1 MNAAIQTVKL
11 AKRFGS
17 RAALA
22 GADLRVPSGGI
33 TGLLGPNGA
42 GKSTLLKLLLGL
54 ARPTC
59 GNAAVLGLDAIRDSR
74 AVRQVT
80 ALVPEERAI
89 FPRMRVRT
97 FLDQT
102 REASVAW
109 DALLATRLLR
119 HWEIPDAV
127 RLGALSN
134 GMRSRLLIT
143 AALARRPRLLLLD
156 EATAG
161 LDPAA
166 VDDTLSEITAAAADG
181 TTVLLVTHRLEEVE
195 RICDR
200 VAVLHRGRV
209 MLEGDLDD
217 LRASWCAIEIV
228 RHPPASKLREWQEV
242 ERVTIRGEVAQLLV
256 RSDPEV
262 VLHRLRLVG
271 ADVLTSRPL
280 TLREIYLAETSDGE
294 PDAAG
299 SDLA

>member
-1 MNAAIQTVKL
+1 MNAAIQTVGL
-11 AKRFGS
+11 TKRFGA
-17 RAALA
+17 RTALA
-22 GADLRVPSGGI
+22 GADLQLPSGGI

-42 GKSTLLKLLLGL
+42 GKSTLLKLLLGI
-54 ARPTC
+54 ARPTS
-59 GNAAVLGLDAIRDSR
+59 GSAAVFGFDAVRDSL
-74 AVRQVT
+74 AVRRVT
-80 ALVPEERAI
+80 AFVPEERAI

-97 FLDQT
+97 FLDHT
-102 REASVAW
+102 REASLTW
-109 DALLATRLLR
+109 DALFATRLLHR
-119 HWEIPDAV
+119 WEIPQAM
-127 RLGALSN
+127 RLGDLST
-134 GMRSRLLIT
+134 GLRSRLLIA

-166 VDDTLSEITAAAADG
+166 VEDTLSEITAAAADG

-200 VAVLHRGRV
+200 VAVLHLGRV
-209 MLEGDLDD
+209 MLEGDPDD
-217 LRASWCAIEIV
+217 LRADWCAIEV
-228 RHPPASKLREWQEV
+228 ARHPPASKLREWQEV
-242 ERVTIRGEVAQLLV
+242 ERVTIRGEVALLLV

-271 ADVLTSRPL
+271 ADVLTNRPL

-299 SDLA
+299 DDLA